1 MQQLDSSE
9 LPLVSVCTPTF
20 NRRPFIKTMFECFK
34 NQDYPMD
41 RIEWI
46 IVDDGTDKIVDLIT
60 SSNIRQIRY
69 FEVDT
74 KMTLGSKRNYMHTH
88 VRGSII
94 VYMDDDDYYPPERIS
109 HAVDTLLKNPE
120 AMCAGSSEIYLYFK
134 GMTKM
139 IQAGPY
145 GENHATAG
153 TFAFR
158 TTLLN
163 ETKYNDDAALA
174 EEREFLKGYTVPFV
188 QLNPLKSILVF
199 SHNHNTYDKR
209 KMFKTANPQFFKES
223 DKTVEMFIRKPTEQ
237 NIFKFFMEDI
247 DELLEQYEPGLPTM
261 KPDVLDQI
269 KKIESERDEM
279 IQKHNEAQQQLN
291 KPIMFTQPGKE
302 PVQLSSQ
309 EVVDMI
315 SNLQNVNQLLTKQVQ
330 EINKPI
336 MVTQPGK
343 EPVQFSNQEVVN
355 LISNLQNVNQLLT
368 KRVQE
373 LTNKINELTS
383 TSIPGTT
390 EE

>member
-1 MQQLDSSE
+1 MQQLDTSE

-69 FEVDT
+69 FQVDN

-163 ETKYNDDAALA
+163 ETKYNEDAALA

-302 PVQLSSQ
+302 PIQLSSQ
-309 EVVDMI
+309 EVVDTI
-315 SNLQNVNQLLTKQVQ
+315 LNLQNVNQLLTKQVQ
-330 EINKPI
+330 EINNPI

-343 EPVQFSNQEVVN
+343 EPVQLSNQEVVN

-383 TSIPGTT
+383 TSIPDTT